1 MPVTVKT
8 AIMRQTF
15 ISSPSPQSSSFCT
28 NHSSPADLATTTS
41 HRPHLTKHA
50 ISDILNHRLDG
61 QPLVLISWKSWA
73 AFLKDRLRDNY
84 AKPLPD
90 FKNCFKSKPPP
101 LPFLP
106 SLLGET
112 GQVGAQGPGRQWL
125 WCTGH
130 QGHWV
135 SLIFCQIASVFLLSP
150 RDNSNSAA
158 LLLARHGRLFSSD
171 RNGSCK
177 VKLLKDAHV
186 VHQILFEIPIST
198 SRLIN
203 EHSCME
209 CVNVCICMYS
219 WKYPTSQLHVNSL
232 FVAYVHTCV
241 NACVHSY
248 TRMHWQIA
256 IFSLWYE
263 VRKFLRRI
271 QLSSWRLAG
280 QSCMLSCDWIQMRNK
295 LFPRKSLEVVLC
307 HFSL

>member
-1 MPVTVKT
+1 MPAMLPRSLHSLVERGALRRFCVVELIDHKLWSLTDELHLIPVSVTVTNNTLASVVGMPVTVKT

-112 GQVGAQGPGRQWL
+112 GQVGAQGPGRQ
-125 WCTGH
+125 
-130 QGHWV
+130 
-135 SLIFCQIASVFLLSP
+135 
-150 RDNSNSAA
+150 
-158 LLLARHGRLFSSD
+158 
-171 RNGSCK
+171 
-177 VKLLKDAHV
+177 
-186 VHQILFEIPIST
+186 
-198 SRLIN
+198 
-203 EHSCME
+203 
-209 CVNVCICMYS
+209 
-219 WKYPTSQLHVNSL
+219 
-232 FVAYVHTCV
+232 
-241 NACVHSY
+241 
-248 TRMHWQIA
+248 
-256 IFSLWYE
+256 
-263 VRKFLRRI
+263 
-271 QLSSWRLAG
+271 
-280 QSCMLSCDWIQMRNK
+280 
-295 LFPRKSLEVVLC
+295 
-307 HFSL
+307 